1 MEMGI
6 HGGTRIMLFTS
17 FNVIKDLL
25 SIDFFHIV
33 LF

>member
-1 MEMGI
+1 MGI
-6 HGGTRIMLFTS
+6 HGGTRIMLFIS
-17 FNVIKDLL
+17 LNVIKDLL